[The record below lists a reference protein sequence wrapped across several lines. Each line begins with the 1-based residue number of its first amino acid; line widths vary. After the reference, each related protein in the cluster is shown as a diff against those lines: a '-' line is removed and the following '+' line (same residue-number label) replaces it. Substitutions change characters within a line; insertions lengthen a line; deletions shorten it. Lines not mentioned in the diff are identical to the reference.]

1 MEERYPPVEI
11 THLEERVVP
20 DNSFDE
26 AYAIYFALSYEPP
39 PAWQDTFERLMERE
53 VRPRITSFVGPK
65 LRVVI
70 SRQDNLETVARQ
82 IQHLVRKTNI
92 QLDFVEEM

>member
-1 MEERYPPVEI
+1 MEERFPPVELI
-11 THLEERVVP
+11 ELQDRVVP

-26 AYAIYFALSYEPP
+26 AYAIYFTLSYEPP
-39 PAWQDTFERLMERE
+39 LKWQERFEQLMQRE
-53 VRPRITSFVGPK
+53 VRPRITSFVGPA

-70 SRQDNLETVARQ
+70 TRRENLESVLRQ

-92 QLDFVEEM
+92 ELDFTGAD

>member
-20 DNSFDE
+20 DNSFDD
-26 AYAIYFALSYEPP
+26 AYAIYLALSYEPP
-39 PAWQDTFERLMERE
+39 LPWQEAFERLMARE
-53 VRPRITSFVGPK
+53 VSPRITSFVGPR

-70 SRQDNLETVARQ
+70 GRKEDLKSVLYQ
-82 IQHLVRKTNI
+82 IEGLVRKTNI
-92 QLDFVEEM
+92 ELDFTGEW